1 MEAKKKERI
10 LYFDVMNILACI
22 AVVFQHHNSHM
33 HSFDGSFSWT
43 VSLAM
48 ECMLYW
54 SVPVFLMISG
64 ANLLGYHEKYDTKT
78 FFQKR
83 LLRVA
88 VPWLIWSL
96 VMLVWKLATGQ
107 LKGDPSPLECV
118 QLVLSNNVEGI
129 YWFFG
134 TLFLLYSI
142 TPLLTYLTP
151 HRKLLWYTVGVLFV
165 LSAVQPVLGDY
176 LPIPPAIIDALRNSL
191 VIYYLLGYLLN
202 TTQLSK
208 KQRILLYLAAVIS
221 VAVRFF
227 GSYFTSVA
235 AQATTLTV
243 RGNKMCNA
251 IVTSSA
257 LFVFWKQVRWEKWI
271 PGKVQAVLPLLAS
284 YSFGVYLLHR
294 IVIYHLRDFLGLGLS
309 SLRWKTLWAPVTYC
323 ICIAIIAI
331 LKKIPVIR
339 KYIC

>member
-1 MEAKKKERI
+1 MEEKKPHRV

-48 ECMLYW
+48 ECLLYW
-54 SVPVFLMISG
+54 SVPIFLMISG
-64 ANLLGYHEKYDTKT
+64 ANLLGYHNKYDTKT
-78 FFQKR
+78 FFRKR
-83 LLRVA
+83 FMRV
-88 VPWLIWSL
+88 VIPWLLWSL
-96 VMLVWKLATGQ
+96 VMLVWKIITGQ
-107 LKGDPSPLECV
+107 LKQEPSLQYC
-118 QLVLSNNVEGI
+118 LKLLLSNNVEGI

-134 TLFLLYSI
+134 TLFLLYLG
-142 TPLLTYLTP
+142 TPLLSRLTP
-151 HRKLLWYTVGVLFV
+151 YRKLLWYTVAVIFG
-165 LSAVQPVLGDY
+165 LSAIQPILGEY
-176 LPIPPAIIDALRNSL
+176 LPIPPAIIDSLRNSL

-202 TTQLSK
+202 TTQLTK
-208 KQRILLYLAAVIS
+208 KQRIALYLAAVIS
-221 VAVRFF
+221 VAIRFSV
-227 GSYFTSVA
+227 SYVTSVE
-235 AQATTLTV
+235 AQATTLVV

-251 IVTSSA
+251 IVASSA

-271 PGKVQAVLPLLAS
+271 PRKIQAMLPVLAS

-309 SLRWKTLWAPVTYC
+309 SLRWKTLWAPVSYL
-323 ICIAIIAI
+323 ICIAVIAV
-331 LKKIPVIR
+331 LKKIPVLK